1 MFSWTRKETQFQQTC
16 RKFRQK
22 TWSFFPWIHESEKI
36 NSFQKNIPQT
46 FPMDAKNAVSTKLLK
61 LFFTKSRQFFVH
73 CQQVIKKNAS
83 KTFSF
88 NKMFF
93 LDTWK
98 AVLTKLSDLFRQ
110 NARKK
115 FAHWPTMIRNH
126 MFSSGNIFPHS
137 VPVDMQ
143 NVLLKTPSTFSTSRQ
158 KIVTQK
164 PKKRRKILILKENR
178 SL

>member
-1 MFSWTRKETQFQQTC
+1 MFSWKR
-16 RKFRQK
+16 
-22 TWSFFPWIHESEKI
+22 
-36 NSFQKNIPQT
+36 
-46 FPMDAKNAVSTKLLK
+46 KNAVSTDMSEISPKNLKFFPLNIREWKKILFKKIRLRIFLWTQRK
-61 LFFTKSRQFFVH
+61 LFWPPYWNLYTKSRLFFVH
-73 CQQVIKKNAS
+73 CPQVIKNFPPNIFFQQSVLFGQVEQSFDEAFGI
-83 KTFSF
+83 FS
-88 NKMFF
+88 
-93 LDTWK
+93 
-98 AVLTKLSDLFRQ
+98 TKF
-110 NARKK
+110 RKK